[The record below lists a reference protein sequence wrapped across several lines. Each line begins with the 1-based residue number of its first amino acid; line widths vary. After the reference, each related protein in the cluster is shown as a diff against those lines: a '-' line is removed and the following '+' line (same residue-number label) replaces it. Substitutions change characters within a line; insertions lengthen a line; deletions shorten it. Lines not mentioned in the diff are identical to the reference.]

1 DQGNRPHKLFLH
13 FFESPAEVLGDENG
27 KVVGLRTERTQLDGT
42 GNVKG
47 TGVFKDWDVQAV
59 YRAVGYLSQN
69 INQLPFDD
77 QAGTVPNEA
86 GRVIAD
92 ENADGPARYMPAT
105 YVTGW
110 IKRGPVGLIGHTK
123 GDANETIACLLAD
136 RETFDG
142 ATHPDPASVLGFLRS
157 KDVPYTTWEGWY
169 RLDSYERAL
178 GEPEGRE
185 RVKVVEREDMLR
197 VSLG

>member
-1 DQGNRPHKLFLH
+1 RPHKLFLH
-13 FFESPAEVLGDENG
+13 FFESPAEVIGENG
-27 KVVGLRTERTQLDGT
+27 KVVGLKTERTQLDGT

-47 TGVFKDWDVQAV
+47 TGEFKQWDVQAV

-69 INQLPFDD
+69 ITQLPFDD

-86 GRVIAD
+86 GRVISD
-92 ENADGPARYMPAT
+92 ETAEGSARFMPAT

-123 GDANETIACLLAD
+123 GDANETIACLLDDAKD
-136 RETFDG
+136 FTPAPQPELDAVTTFLEG
-142 ATHPDPASVLGFLRS
+142 KGIPF
-157 KDVPYTTWEGWY
+157 TTWAGWY
-169 RLDSYERAL
+169 RLDAHERAL

-197 VSLG
+197 ASEPNKV